1 MKKILVIEDNPLN
14 MELITDI
21 LEVQGYE
28 IHPYNNAEDGI
39 RAVGEHMPDV
49 ILMDIQLPGMD
60 GLTATKILKK
70 ESSTK
75 DIPVLALTAHAM
87 TGFEESALEAGC
99 VGYIT
104 KPINTRTI
112 VQQIAD
118 LC

>member
-21 LEVQGYE
+21 LEAHGYE
-28 IHPYNNAEDGI
+28 IHSCNNAEDGVKV
-39 RAVGEHMPDV
+39 AEEYMPDV

-60 GLTATKILKK
+60 GLTATKILK
-70 ESSTK
+70 EQNATK
-75 DIPVLALTAHAM
+75 DIPILALTSHAM
-87 TGFEESALEAGC
+87 VGFEKSAREAGC
-99 VGYIT
+99 NGYLT

-112 VQQIAD
+112 VSQIAD